1 MLTPSRSPVLGDPSG
16 PIARALRAEASG
28 DWKQA
33 ARCYREAEQLDPADH
48 RLATNR
54 GHALWLADEPLAALA
69 AASRAA
75 GLAPQEALPQRNL
88 GNILRDL
95 NRFEAAE
102 TAYARAME
110 LEGHR
115 DPLSAW
121 NRSQTLIG
129 LERYDQAYALAER
142 RLELAAFEPWRA
154 DACWQGWPVTAG
166 QSQPSG
172 TVQVWS
178 EQGLGDTL
186 QYVRWIPLLLER
198 GHAVQLVV
206 EGCLRELL
214 REGLAWAGAGLE
226 VRSKEELTGAAQLPR
241 CHGSLLS
248 LPWRLG
254 QAPATGPRPYL
265 RSPRWSPERL
275 PRAAPPGLR
284 VGLVWASG
292 RKLEEPFMAREYERR
307 TLPSDQLL
315 SLLDGLEACAAR
327 QGKALQLESLQ
338 LGDDR
343 ERAAGWSG
351 SFAAELPADAGFGTT
366 ARRIA
371 ALDLVISVD
380 TAAAHLVGAM
390 GCPGWVL
397 LPWGSDPRWLRERGS
412 SPWYPSLELLR
423 QPAHRDW
430 GGLVAIVLA
439 RFSEWLARQP
449 AG

>member
-1 MLTPSRSPVLGDPSG
+1 MPTPPRSPVQGDPSG
-16 PIARALRAEASG
+16 PIARAQRAEAAD
-28 DWKQA
+28 DWQHA
-33 ARCYREAEQLDPADH
+33 AHCYREAEHLDPSDH

-54 GHALWLADEPLAALA
+54 AHALWLSDEPLAALA

-75 GLAPQEALPQRNL
+75 ELAPREPLPQRNL

-129 LERYDQAYALAER
+129 LERYHQAYALAER

-154 DACWQGWPVTAG
+154 ESCWQGWPLTATHPE
-166 QSQPSG
+166 PSG

-186 QYVRWIPLLLER
+186 QYVRWIPLLLAR
-198 GHAVQLVV
+198 GQSVQLVV
-206 EGCLRELL
+206 EACLSGLL
-214 REGLAWAGAGLE
+214 REGLAWAGPGLE
-226 VRSKEELTGAAQLPR
+226 VRSKEELTGATRLPN

-254 QAPATGPRPYL
+254 QAPATGPRAYL
-265 RSPRWSPERL
+265 RSPHWRPVE
-275 PRAAPPGLR
+275 PRAAQPSLR

-292 RKLEEPFMAREYERR
+292 RKLEEPFMAREYWRR
-307 TLPSDQLL
+307 TLPSAQVLA
-315 SLLDGLEACAAR
+315 LLDGLEACAAR
-327 QGKALQLESLQ
+327 QGKALRLESLQ
-338 LGDDR
+338 LGHDR
-343 ERAAGWSG
+343 ELAAGWSG
-351 SFAAELPADAGFGTT
+351 SFAAELPDNAGFSTT

-371 ALDLVISVD
+371 GLDLVISVD
-380 TAAAHLVGAM
+380 TATAHLVGAM

-397 LPWGSDPRWLRERGS
+397 LPWGSDPRWLRQRET

-430 GGLVAIVLA
+430 DGLVAGVLE
-439 RFSEWLARQP
+439 RFSAWLAHQP